1 MLRWCKTI
9 APRAKFKRKLVIKT
23 RHLGLQRT
31 GPGKTEGR
39 GRERV
44 SEEHTQMRERVKE
57 RDWF

>member
-31 GPGKTEGR
+31 GPGKIEGR

-44 SEEHTQMRERVKE
+44 SEEHTQMRERE
-57 RDWF
+57 